1 MPTVAAKK
9 KPAAR
14 RSVAAAAKKPAKP
27 KTFGEWAKRV
37 SGMADSGKGNLST
50 REGFG
55 D

>member
-9 KPAAR
+9 KPTAR
-14 RSVAAAAKKPAKP
+14 RPAAAVKKPAKP

-37 SGMADSGKGNLST
+37 SGMANSGKGNLST